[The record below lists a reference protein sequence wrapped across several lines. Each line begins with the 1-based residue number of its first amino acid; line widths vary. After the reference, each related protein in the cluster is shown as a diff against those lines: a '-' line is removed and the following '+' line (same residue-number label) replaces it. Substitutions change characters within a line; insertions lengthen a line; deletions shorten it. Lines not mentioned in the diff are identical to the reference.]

1 MKVLVVGGGGREHAI
16 VTSVAKSSRVDKI
29 LNYMNYMNWVYV
41 MTRQFT

>member
-1 MKVLVVGGGGREHAI
+1 MKRLYV
-16 VTSVAKSSRVDKI
+16 RVHNI